1 MHGGII
7 RGEGKVTVAAR
18 HQLLP
23 GTHDDAVPGRAD
35 EVELPL
41 HPLGPFSSGQVG
53 VYPAIS
59 TAPPAEVLG
68 SVTQATVSAPRVASV
83 PSE

>member
-1 MHGGII
+1 MHGGIL
-7 RGEGKVTVAAR
+7 RGEGKVAVAAR

-41 HPLGPFSSGQVG
+41 HPMGPFSSGQVG

-59 TAPPAEVLG
+59 PTLSADILG
-68 SVTQATVSAPRVASV
+68 SVTQATIAVLRVAPV
-83 PSE
+83 RSE

>member
-7 RGEGKVTVAAR
+7 RGEGKVTIAAR

-41 HPLGPFSSGQVG
+41 HPLGPFSSRQVG

-59 TAPPAEVLG
+59 TDLPAESLG
-68 SVTQATVSAPRVASV
+68 SVTQATVAALRVAPV
-83 PSE
+83 HSE